1 VQQPC
6 RDIGCRM
13 VVARANRS
21 RIVVV
26 TITALHNT
34 LCRTFA
40 AEATKELTTLKV
52 LSALLSYSGG
62 FYYGEHN

>member
-1 VQQPC
+1 
-6 RDIGCRM
+6 M